1 MRRSDICLYLGPAD
15 RAELQALLSNR
26 NTPRKL
32 AWRAEIVLVT
42 ADGQGTVE
50 IMRRTGMSKPTVW
63 RWQARYL
70 DEGVPGLKRD
80 KTRPSRVPPLP
91 REVRLKVI
99 AKTVQETPPNAT
111 HWSRATM
118 AEAVGISPSSV
129 GRIWADAGLKPH
141 IVKGFEVSNDPIF
154 EEKVTEIVGL
164 YLDPPD
170 RAVVLCVDEKSQIQA
185 LDRTQPGLPLKKGRA
200 ATMTHDYK
208 RHGTTT
214 LFAALDV
221 KSGMVIGDC
230 MPRHRAKE
238 FLTFLRRIDRA
249 VLKPRDIHLV
259 LDNYATHKTH
269 EVKAWLYKH
278 PRFKLHFTP
287 TSASWLNMVER
298 FFAEITTRRIRR
310 GSHTSIDDLKA
321 AIYDYLLLHNA
332 KPKPFVWSKTA
343 DDIIAR
349 ERPALDALDEI
360 GSNRLTQNTSG
371 YSTSGSTTPSPSR
384 STVRRPPKIF
394 SPENDARWTNSMQSE
409 KIINGHVRKSTGSC

>member
-15 RAELQALLSNR
+15 RAELQALLTNR
-26 NTPRKL
+26 NTARKL
-32 AWRAEIVLVT
+32 AWRAGIVLAT
-42 ADGQGTVE
+42 ADGEGTVE

-63 RWQARYL
+63 RWQERYR

-91 REVRLKVI
+91 RAVRLKVI

-141 IVKGFEVSNDPIF
+141 IVKGFKVSNDPLF

-200 ATMTHDYK
+200 ASMTHDYK

-221 KSGMVIGDC
+221 KSGLVIGDC
-230 MPRHRAKE
+230 MPRHRARE

-249 VLKPRDIHLV
+249 VRKPRDIHLV
-259 LDNYATHKTH
+259 LDNYATHKTP
-269 EVKAWLYKH
+269 EVRAWLEKH

-287 TSASWLNMVER
+287 TSASWMNLVER
-298 FFAEITTRRIRR
+298 FFAEITVKRIRR
-310 GSHTSIDDLKA
+310 GSYSSIDDLEG
-321 AIYDYLLLHNA
+321 AIHDYLLQHNA
-332 KPKPFVWSKTA
+332 RPKPFVWSKTA
-343 DDIIAR
+343 ENIIAR
-349 ERPALDALDEI
+349 ERRALDALDQI
-360 GSNRLTQNTSG
+360 RGNR
-371 YSTSGSTTPSPSR
+371 
-384 STVRRPPKIF
+384 
-394 SPENDARWTNSMQSE
+394 
-409 KIINGHVRKSTGSC
+409 